1 MVGDDRR
8 DDGGGAAL
16 IFPIQMQTSKNMA
29 KLARIKPQIDAI
41 SEKVKAGYAKKTEAG
56 MAGGGARPGGAERD
70 DGEGT

>member
-1 MVGDDRR
+1 M
-8 DDGGGAAL
+8 L

-56 MAGGGARPGGAERD
+56 MAEAARAQEELSAMMASR
-70 DGEGT
+70 T